1 MSAVDRNHKKLK
13 LLVGAMATKTGIVGG
28 RCVNECKSTEKEWLI
43 WLFRLTKTVC
53 SWMSYMHADVGRDDG
68 G

>member
-28 RCVNECKSTEKEWLI
+28 RCERVQIDGERMVNMAFPFDKNCVL
-43 WLFRLTKTVC
+43 V
-53 SWMSYMHADVGRDDG
+53 DVLYARRCRKR
-68 G
+68 